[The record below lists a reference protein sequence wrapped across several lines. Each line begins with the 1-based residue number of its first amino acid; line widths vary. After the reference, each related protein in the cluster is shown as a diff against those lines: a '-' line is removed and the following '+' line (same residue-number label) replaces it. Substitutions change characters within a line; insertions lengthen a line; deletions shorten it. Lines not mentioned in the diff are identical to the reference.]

1 MQCYTD
7 VVVYAPTYMLNGLR
21 QRNEQRDYTVHE
33 YGTFLQINV
42 LSFWT
47 VRSAVD
53 DLTYSSYLPI
63 LLLPDASDEVH

>member
-42 LSFWT
+42 LSF
-47 VRSAVD
+47 
-53 DLTYSSYLPI
+53 
-63 LLLPDASDEVH
+63 